1 MKISIYK
8 NKPYSIY
15 WLLVIIGAV
24 LVTVF
29 FSRQVMANPTT
40 KEIIIREYSKPFSVK
55 FHDKDIYMRYIERKG
70 LPSQYWTQ
78 VNGITLFYEKKEGID
93 SFQETRK
100 DPEGRGF
107 AFISL
112 YEEICFLS
120 EWDTYE
126 EVMSKMNR
134 FPVLNLVPS
143 AQNGD
148 KEWWFKVNDNI
159 RTKKGFLLKVD
170 KSELKSRPE
179 NTTFKE
185 IVQEVIGKPCANLF
199 VVSGKNEQ
207 ETKRVMDDGNPWSGF
222 ATSDDISDAK
232 NEIISLVQKITEN
245 SISAKLNANEGE
257 LKKIGEK
264 LNEISTEGE
273 TNIWTYLYQIQSF
286 LTMALFAMV
295 IIGLSLFLYKRY
307 RSEVSDRALRQ
318 KTKDTITPYVRDKF
332 GKSGDYRDKTLLQMI
347 DALHDSL
354 PIQDKIA
361 ILLIV
366 DLDNKIRRIEGNVDT
381 LMIAGLKDGD
391 LQNPN
396 SQKQLVI
403 TGNMKK
409 IEKCVEDIYDE
420 YRDVFSRDCDAN
432 YRKLLD
438 ELATSNLLP
447 PQQKISILLA
457 IISIAKMDEIIAGIK
472 GGFSNG
478 QISEF
483 LDRAFEKHLHPLVLD
498 NEGKEKKL
506 SQLESEYREL
516 QKRLDES
523 QRENEKIEEE
533 LNSRKRESDKVFQEL
548 QAVRRK
554 CFIVYGDLKENDFET
569 NISNLQAYLNWESE
583 QALWKRYRDV
593 LKSLHHYFLNHQ
605 EILVRGQDFYK
616 ACGLENLQQSLDSYS
631 PYIWFPDAHEKCQN
645 PREAIIQEIQE
656 QWRGFISR
664 IFCSEILLRGYWYDE
679 CYYHDEAIG
688 SRLKEAVAT
697 LRGILESLEL
707 RPDDIVL
714 LAPPSGE
721 YEEDRDPEPRDLSQ
735 QERYNHILKEK
746 TANVDE
752 GIVTYVRTWG
762 LFDKAKNKRHT
773 TTKLNTRREGD
784 FRRS

>member
-1 MKISIYK
+1 M
-8 NKPYSIY
+8 
-15 WLLVIIGAV
+15 VGAV
-24 LVTVF
+24 LLTVF
-29 FSRQVMANPTT
+29 FSEQVMAKPKQKTIT
-40 KEIIIREYSKPFSVK
+40 IREYIEPFSVK

-70 LPSQYWTQ
+70 LPSQYRTQ

-112 YEEICFLS
+112 YEGICFLS

-126 EVMSKMNR
+126 EVMSRMNR

-159 RTKKGFLLKVD
+159 KTKEGFPLRVD

-185 IVQEVIGKPCANLF
+185 IVQKFIGKPCANLF

-207 ETKRVMDDGNPWSGF
+207 ETKRVMDDGDPWSGF

-232 NEIISLVQKITEN
+232 KEIISRVQEITEN
-245 SISAKLNANEGE
+245 SISDKLNANEGE

-264 LNEISTEGE
+264 LNELSTDRE
-273 TNIWTYLYQIQSF
+273 TDIWTYLYQIQSF

-295 IIGLSLFLYKRY
+295 IIGLFFFLYKRY
-307 RSEVSDRALRQ
+307 RSELNDRSLRQ
-318 KTKDTITPYVRDKF
+318 KTRDTITPYVRDKF
-332 GKSGDYRDKTLLQMI
+332 EKSGDYRDKTLLQMI
-347 DALHDSL
+347 DAL

-403 TGNMKK
+403 TDNMKQ
-409 IEKCVEDIYDE
+409 IAKCVEDLYDE
-420 YRDVFSRDCDAN
+420 YRDVFSRDCNAN

-457 IISIAKMDEIIAGIK
+457 IINIAKMDEIIAGIN
-472 GGFSNG
+472 GGLSTG
-478 QISEF
+478 QIPEL

-498 NEGKEKKL
+498 NERKEKKL
-506 SQLESEYREL
+506 SQLESVCRDL
-516 QKRLDES
+516 RKRLDES

-533 LNSRKRESDKVFQEL
+533 LNNRKRESDKIFQES
-548 QAVRRK
+548 QPFRRK

-569 NISNLQAYLNWESE
+569 NIGTLQAYLDWESE

-605 EILVRGQDFYK
+605 EILVQDFYK
-616 ACGLENLQQSLDSYS
+616 ACGLDNLQGLLDERA

-679 CYYHDEAIG
+679 CYYHDKAIG
-688 SRLKEAVAT
+688 FRLKKAVAT
-697 LRGILESLEL
+697 LREILESLEL

-714 LAPPSGE
+714 LEPPSGE

-735 QERYNHILKEK
+735 QERYNRILKEK

-752 GIVTYVRTWG
+752 GIVSYVRTWG
-762 LFDKAKNKRHT
+762 LFDKAKNEWHMN
-773 TTKLNTRREGD
+773 TKLNTRREGD
-784 FRRS
+784 FWGS